1 MFLLTNRCSAC
12 DGRYA
17 PTMLRIIHVSF
28 HVVPDVLLFN
38 ICVVRT
44 SAVDE
49 H

>member
-28 HVVPDVLLFN
+28 HVVPDVLFFRF
-38 ICVVRT
+38 IT
-44 SAVDE
+44 SAVNV